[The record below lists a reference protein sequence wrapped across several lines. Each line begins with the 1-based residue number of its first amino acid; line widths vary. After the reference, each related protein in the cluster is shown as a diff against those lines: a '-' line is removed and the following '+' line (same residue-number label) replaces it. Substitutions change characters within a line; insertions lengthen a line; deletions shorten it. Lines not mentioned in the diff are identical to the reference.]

1 MPTMAYA
8 ITCKWSRQLS
18 IVVNEFLA
26 LLEAVIAAHPE
37 VIKQFSQDLAER
49 ITALTADIS
58 ISLTDEIE
66 GVVSL

>member
-1 MPTMAYA
+1 MAYA